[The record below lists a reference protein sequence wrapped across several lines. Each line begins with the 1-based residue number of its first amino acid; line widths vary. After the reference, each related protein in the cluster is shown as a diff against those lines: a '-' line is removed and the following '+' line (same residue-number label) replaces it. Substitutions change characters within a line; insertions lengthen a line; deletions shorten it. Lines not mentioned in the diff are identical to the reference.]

1 MEENLNT
8 LTAEEPTGLERLDAY
23 SGTVV
28 DSCRSGIFI
37 RLEDGQDTLVFA
49 YHGAPP
55 RSRVLCALKNLG
67 DPERNRLP
75 RVVVESVLDA
85 VA

>member
-23 SGTVV
+23 IGTVV

-37 RLEDGQDTLVFA
+37 RLEDGQVVYDGDAHAPEAVVQPTLSGEA
-49 YHGAPP
+49 AQEE
-55 RSRVLCALKNLG
+55 AK
-67 DPERNRLP
+67 
-75 RVVVESVLDA
+75 
-85 VA
+85 

>member
-8 LTAEEPTGLERLDAY
+8 LTAEEQIGLERLDAY
-23 SGTVV
+23 IGTVV

-37 RLEDGQDTLVFA
+37 RLEDGQGTLVFA

-55 RSRVLCALKNLG
+55 RSQVLCSLKNLG
-67 DPERNRLP
+67 DPERNRRP

>member
-23 SGTVV
+23 IGTVV
-28 DSCRSGIFI
+28 DSCRSGIFV

-55 RSRVLCALKNLG
+55 RSRVLCALAA
-67 DPERNRLP
+67 PTATPPASATAAAWRSSRI
-75 RVVVESVLDA
+75 S
-85 VA
+85 

>member
-1 MEENLNT
+1 MEERLYIP
-8 LTAEEPTGLERLDAY
+8 EESAGLERLDAY
-23 SGTVV
+23 IGTVV
-28 DSCRSGIFI
+28 DSCRSGIYI

-55 RSRVLCALKNLG
+55 SSQVLCSLKNLG

-85 VA
+85 A